1 VEDVLPGELKYIP
14 NTFGVDGNVVIPAVA
29 GNSVSAIVPNGNHVL
44 TFDVQV
50 VEVHAEQ
57 EGVVVTD
64 RANLYTP
71 TGDAVVDS
79 ASVDITLHPYKGFSK
94 GVERCTVDPWNAV
107 PVETDVHWLL
117 LIEVWNV
124 VGDQIA
130 AMTDIV
136 VHDLEVYEASTQ
148 VLDAPPS
155 SGMVTSEKTDAT
167 KEAHL
172 TWDVG
177 DLDEGDAPAQLWVE
191 ISANL
196 SPGKGENEFDGHQE
210 YVSTVEY
217 ELNSG
222 AVVRF
227 VDSNTGFQL
236 NAHAAP
242 LVVTAY
248 VPGPESEAIVK
259 SGE

>member
-1 VEDVLPGELKYIP
+1 
-14 NTFGVDGNVVIPAVA
+14 
-29 GNSVSAIVPNGNHVL
+29 
-44 TFDVQV
+44 
-50 VEVHAEQ
+50 
-57 EGVVVTD
+57 VVTD
-64 RANLYTP
+64 QANLYTP
-71 TGDAVVDS
+71 TGDAVIDF
-79 ASVDITLHPYKGFSK
+79 ASIDVTLHSYKGFSK

-124 VGDQIA
+124 AGDQIA
-130 AMTDIV
+130 TMTDIV
-136 VHDLEVYEASTQ
+136 VHDLQMDKASTQ
-148 VLDAPPS
+148 VLDPPPS
-155 SGMVTSEKTDAT
+155 SGMVTSEKTDAA
-167 KEAHL
+167 KKAHL

-196 SPGKGENEFDGHQE
+196 GLGKGDNEFDGHQE

-227 VDSNTGFQL
+227 IDSNTGFRL
-236 NAHAAP
+236 SAHVAP

-248 VPGPESEAIVK
+248 VPEPESEAVVE